1 MLFLLSEIL
10 SLKEHPTE
18 AIPQGL
24 IIIIIFVV
32 ITVIVTISMIIFII
46 IVIIIAK
53 FYILIKYI

>member
-24 IIIIIFVV
+24 IIIIFVV

-46 IVIIIAK
+46 IIIIIAK